1 MLQEVV
7 TSPKWSRGRE
17 WLHLPLLGNSGNRY
31 LFWRVGGLRQL
42 QIVCTWLFK
51 VNYSLLLISTNVKA
65 SPNEKISL
73 TINVYVYSI
82 IAQMLMEIWKGS
94 IRKRLSGDLQN
105 YFPLKLSR
113 ILLMDI
119 LLMTYCCEFGAEVFV
134 YRRNSEWESLA
145 MVKEPSDGAFSYK
158 MENFSAKDQPFYY
171 SKVFTVGERNWYVH
185 FTYHFFLLACLCMYM
200 CLIDMMKLL
209 YLISYWF

>member
-1 MLQEVV
+1 MKRFHKEK
-7 TSPKWSRGRE
+7 TE
-17 WLHLPLLGNSGNRY
+17 WGFAKLLPLEAFKNSSNGY
-31 LFWRVGGLRQL
+31 LV
-42 QIVCTWLFK
+42 
-51 VNYSLLLISTNVKA
+51 
-65 SPNEKISL
+65 
-73 TINVYVYSI
+73 
-82 IAQMLMEIWKGS
+82 
-94 IRKRLSGDLQN
+94 D
-105 YFPLKLSR
+105 
-113 ILLMDI
+113 D
-119 LLMTYCCEFGAEVFV
+119 CCEFGAEVFV

-209 YLISYWF
+209 YLISY